1 MTVMSSLW
9 HLMSYPSLANTIIGG
24 TKLLILPQ
32 MNAGAS
38 EMAVLGNYF
47 LTSERVSQ
55 CNEVAGITAEG
66 HGQR

>member
-47 LTSERVSQ
+47 LTSERVS
-55 CNEVAGITAEG
+55 
-66 HGQR
+66 